1 MPTKSRKQRGSK
13 YRKKSRRRH
22 KVQSTVGNI
31 LPPIDVRSPKD
42 IPGFMKRVLAG
53 PVTIVL
59 VYADWCGH
67 CVEFMPK
74 FKSMIRSP
82 ERTTQ
87 VASIE
92 SSMEKQVKDAL
103 QKNNS
108 QVKPINV
115 EGYPT
120 TLIMDNKG
128 NSLKTIPR
136 DSLSTVLKEGGPL
149 AEKSIAKSPIAQLP
163 IASPLPNMQPPP
175 SMQQAPTAEPS
186 PNMQQA
192 PTAEPSPNMQQPP
205 TAEPSPNMQQAPT
218 KNKPPSTK
226 NKPLTPLEEL
236 KSVQLPSNV
245 NHVGGSLYKKMIMGF
260 KRK

>member
-1 MPTKSRKQRGSK
+1 MPTKSRKQRGGK
-13 YRKKSRRRH
+13 YAKKSRRHH

-149 AEKSIAKSPIAQLP
+149 AEKSIAKSPNMQQLP

-192 PTAEPSPNMQQPP
+192 PTTEPSPNIQQPP
-205 TAEPSPNMQQAPT
+205 IASPHNIQQQ
-218 KNKPPSTK
+218 PPIK

-236 KSVQLPSNV
+236 DSVRLPRNV
-245 NHVGGSLYKKMIMGF
+245 NHIGGSLYKNMIKGL

>member
-1 MPTKSRKQRGSK
+1 MPTKSRKQRGGK
-13 YRKKSRRRH
+13 YAKKSRRRH

-42 IPGFMKRVLAG
+42 IPGFMTRVLAG

-149 AEKSIAKSPIAQLP
+149 AEKSIAKSPNMQPPPSAEPSPNMQP
-163 IASPLPNMQPPP
+163 PPSASPLPNMQ
-175 SMQQAPTAEPS
+175 QAPITS
-186 PNMQQA
+186 PRNIQ
-192 PTAEPSPNMQQPP
+192 QQPP
-205 TAEPSPNMQQAPT
+205 I
-218 KNKPPSTK
+218 K

-236 KSVQLPSNV
+236 DSVRLPRNV
-245 NHVGGSLYKKMIMGF
+245 NHIGGSLYKNMIKGL

>member
-1 MPTKSRKQRGSK
+1 MPTKSRKQRGGK
-13 YRKKSRRRH
+13 YAKKSRRRH

-149 AEKSIAKSPIAQLP
+149 AEKSIAQSPIAQPLP
-163 IASPLPNMQPPP
+163 NMQQPPTASPLPNMQQP
-175 SMQQAPTAEPS
+175 PTAS
-186 PNMQQA
+186 LRNIQQQP
-192 PTAEPSPNMQQPP
+192 PTASPSPNMQQPP
-205 TAEPSPNMQQAPT
+205 TASLRNIQQQPPT
-218 KNKPPSTK
+218 KNKT
-226 NKPLTPLEEL
+226 LTPLEEL
-236 KSVQLPSNV
+236 DSVRLPRNV
-245 NHVGGSLYKKMIMGF
+245 NHVGGSLYKKLIAGL

>member
-1 MPTKSRKQRGSK
+1 MPTKSRKQRGGK

-22 KVQSTVGNI
+22 KVESTVGNI

-53 PVTIVL
+53 PVTIIL
-59 VYADWCGH
+59 AYADWCGH

-108 QVKPINV
+108 HVKPINV

-163 IASPLPNMQPPP
+163 IV
-175 SMQQAPTAEPS
+175 EPS

-192 PTAEPSPNMQQPP
+192 PTAQPSPNMQQPP
-205 TAEPSPNMQQAPT
+205 I
-218 KNKPPSTK
+218 KNKL
-226 NKPLTPLEEL
+226 LTPLEEL
-236 KSVQLPSNV
+236 ESVQLSRNV

-260 KRK
+260 KHK

>member
-1 MPTKSRKQRGSK
+1 MPTKSRKQNGGK
-13 YRKKSRRRH
+13 YSKKSRRHH

-53 PVTIVL
+53 PVTVVL

-92 SSMEKQVKDAL
+92 SSMEKQVKEAL
-103 QKNNS
+103 EKNNS

-120 TLIMDNKG
+120 TLIMDNNG
-128 NSLKTIPR
+128 NNLKTIPR
-136 DSLSTVLKEGGPL
+136 ESLSTVLKEGGPL
-149 AEKSIAKSPIAQLP
+149 AEKSIAKSPTAQLP
-163 IASPLPNMQPPP
+163 IAQ
-175 SMQQAPTAEPS
+175 PS
-186 PNMQQA
+186 PNMQQQ
-192 PTAEPSPNMQQPP
+192 PIPQPSPRNMQQPP
-205 TAEPSPNMQQAPT
+205 
-218 KNKPPSTK
+218 TK

-236 KSVQLPSNV
+236 DSVRLPRNV
-245 NHVGGSLYKKMIMGF
+245 NHVGGSLYKKLIAGL

>member
-1 MPTKSRKQRGSK
+1 MPTKSRKQRGGK
-13 YRKKSRRRH
+13 YAKKSRRRH

-92 SSMEKQVKDAL
+92 SSMEKKVKDAL

-120 TLIMDNKG
+120 TLILDNKG
-128 NSLKTIPR
+128 NKVTSIPR
-136 DSLSTVLKEGGPL
+136 ESVLTALKVGGPL
-149 AEKSIAKSPIAQLP
+149 AEKSIAKSPNMQQAP
-163 IASPLPNMQPPP
+163 SVEPLPNMQPPP
-175 SMQQAPTAEPS
+175 SAQPS

-192 PTAEPSPNMQQPP
+192 PTAEPSPNMQQ
-205 TAEPSPNMQQAPT
+205 AP
-218 KNKPPSTK
+218 TK

-236 KSVQLPSNV
+236 ESVQLTGNV
-245 NHVGGSLYKKMIMGF
+245 NHVGGSLYKKMLMGF
-260 KRK
+260 KSK

>member
-1 MPTKSRKQRGSK
+1 MPTKSRKQRGDK

-128 NSLKTIPR
+128 NNLKSIPR

-149 AEKSIAKSPIAQLP
+149 AEKSIAKSP
-163 IASPLPNMQPPP
+163 
-175 SMQQAPTAEPS
+175 
-186 PNMQQA
+186 NMQQA
-192 PTAEPSPNMQQPP
+192 PTAEPSPNMQPPPSAQPSPNMQQAP

-226 NKPLTPLEEL
+226 NKPLTPLEDL
-236 KSVQLPSNV
+236 DSVRLPRNV
-245 NHVGGSLYKKMIMGF
+245 NHIGGSLYKKMIMGF

>member
-1 MPTKSRKQRGSK
+1 MPTKSRKQRGGK
-13 YRKKSRRRH
+13 YAKKSRRRH

-128 NSLKTIPR
+128 NNLKSIPR
-136 DSLSTVLKEGGPL
+136 ESLLTTLKEGGPL
-149 AEKSIAKSPIAQLP
+149 AEKSIAKSPNMQPPPSAE
-163 IASPLPNMQPPP
+163 PLPNMQPPP
-175 SMQQAPTAEPS
+175 SAQPS

-192 PTAEPSPNMQQPP
+192 P

-236 KSVQLPSNV
+236 KSVQLPRNV

>member
-1 MPTKSRKQRGSK
+1 MPTKSRKQRGGK
-13 YRKKSRRRH
+13 YAKKSRRRH

-149 AEKSIAKSPIAQLP
+149 AEKSIAKSPNMQPPPSAEPSPNMQP
-163 IASPLPNMQPPP
+163 PPSASPLPNMQ
-175 SMQQAPTAEPS
+175 QAPITS
-186 PNMQQA
+186 PRNIQ
-192 PTAEPSPNMQQPP
+192 QQPP
-205 TAEPSPNMQQAPT
+205 I
-218 KNKPPSTK
+218 K

-236 KSVQLPSNV
+236 DSVRLPRNV
-245 NHVGGSLYKKMIMGF
+245 NHIGGSLYKNMIKGL

>member
-1 MPTKSRKQRGSK
+1 MPTKSRKQRGGK
-13 YRKKSRRRH
+13 YAKKSRRRH

-128 NSLKTIPR
+128 NNLKSIPR

-149 AEKSIAKSPIAQLP
+149 AEKSIAKSPTTQLP
-163 IASPLPNMQPPP
+163 IAQ
-175 SMQQAPTAEPS
+175 
-186 PNMQQA
+186 
-192 PTAEPSPNMQQPP
+192 PSPNMQQPP
-205 TAEPSPNMQQAPT
+205 TTQLSPRNMQQPPT

-236 KSVQLPSNV
+236 ESVQLTGNV

>member
-1 MPTKSRKQRGSK
+1 MPTKSRKQKGGK
-13 YRKKSRRRH
+13 YSKKSRRHH

-128 NSLKTIPR
+128 NNLKTIPR

-149 AEKSIAKSPIAQLP
+149 AEKSIAKSPIAQPP
-163 IASPLPNMQPPP
+163 IAQSPIAQ
-175 SMQQAPTAEPS
+175 
-186 PNMQQA
+186 
-192 PTAEPSPNMQQPP
+192 PSPNMQQPP
-205 TAEPSPNMQQAPT
+205 TASLRNIQQQPPT
-218 KNKPPSTK
+218 KNKT
-226 NKPLTPLEEL
+226 LTPLEEL
-236 KSVQLPSNV
+236 DSVRLPRNV
-245 NHVGGSLYKKMIMGF
+245 NHVGGSLYKKLIVGL

>member
-1 MPTKSRKQRGSK
+1 MPTKSRKQRGGK
-13 YRKKSRRRH
+13 YAKKSRRRY

-42 IPGFMKRVLAG
+42 IPGFMKRVLTG

-128 NSLKTIPR
+128 NNLKTIPR

-149 AEKSIAKSPIAQLP
+149 AEKSIAKSPIAQPP
-163 IASPLPNMQPPP
+163 IAQS
-175 SMQQAPTAEPS
+175 PTAQPS
-186 PNMQQA
+186 PNMQQP
-192 PTAEPSPNMQQPP
+192 PTTQSPIAQPPIAQPSPNMQQPP
-205 TAEPSPNMQQAPT
+205 TASLRNIQQQ
-218 KNKPPSTK
+218 PPTK

-236 KSVQLPSNV
+236 DSVRLPRNV
-245 NHVGGSLYKKMIMGF
+245 NHVGGSLYKKLIVGL

>member
-1 MPTKSRKQRGSK
+1 MPTKSRKQRGDK

-74 FKSMIRSP
+74 FKSMIWSP

-128 NSLKTIPR
+128 NNLKSIPR

-149 AEKSIAKSPIAQLP
+149 AEKSIAKSP
-163 IASPLPNMQPPP
+163 
-175 SMQQAPTAEPS
+175 
-186 PNMQQA
+186 NMQQA
-192 PTAEPSPNMQQPP
+192 PTAEPSPNMQPPPSAQPSPNMQQAP

-236 KSVQLPSNV
+236 DSVRLPRNV
-245 NHVGGSLYKKMIMGF
+245 NHIGGSLYKNMIKGL

>member
-1 MPTKSRKQRGSK
+1 MPTKSRKQRGDK

-31 LPPIDVRSPKD
+31 LPPIDVRIPKD

-128 NSLKTIPR
+128 NNLKSIPR

-149 AEKSIAKSPIAQLP
+149 AEKSIAKSP
-163 IASPLPNMQPPP
+163 
-175 SMQQAPTAEPS
+175 
-186 PNMQQA
+186 NMQQA
-192 PTAEPSPNMQQPP
+192 PTAEPSPNMQPPPSAQPSPNMQQAP

-236 KSVQLPSNV
+236 DSVRLPRNV
-245 NHVGGSLYKKMIMGF
+245 NHIGGSLYKKMIMGF

>member
-1 MPTKSRKQRGSK
+1 MPTKSRKQRGGK
-13 YRKKSRRRH
+13 YAKKSRRRH

-92 SSMEKQVKDAL
+92 SSMEKQVKEAL

-149 AEKSIAKSPIAQLP
+149 AEKSIAKSPIAQSP
-163 IASPLPNMQPPP
+163 IAQL
-175 SMQQAPTAEPS
+175 PTAQS
-186 PNMQQA
+186 
-192 PTAEPSPNMQQPP
+192 PTAQPSPNMQQPP
-205 TAEPSPNMQQAPT
+205 IAQPSPNMQQQPIPQLSPRNMQQLPIAKSP
-218 KNKPPSTK
+218 TK

-236 KSVQLPSNV
+236 DSVRLPRNV
-245 NHVGGSLYKKMIMGF
+245 NHIGGSLYKNMIKGL

>member
-1 MPTKSRKQRGSK
+1 MPTKSRKQRGGK
-13 YRKKSRRRH
+13 YAKKSRRRH

-149 AEKSIAKSPIAQLP
+149 AEKSIAKSP
-163 IASPLPNMQPPP
+163 NMQP
-175 SMQQAPTAEPS
+175 
-186 PNMQQA
+186 
-192 PTAEPSPNMQQPP
+192 PP
-205 TAEPSPNMQQAPT
+205 TAEPSPNMQQAPIAQPSPNMQQAPIT
-218 KNKPPSTK
+218 SPRNIQQQPPIK

-236 KSVQLPSNV
+236 ESVRLSRNV

-260 KRK
+260 KCK

>member
-1 MPTKSRKQRGSK
+1 MPTKSRKQRGGK
-13 YRKKSRRRH
+13 YAKKSRRRH

-149 AEKSIAKSPIAQLP
+149 AEKSIAKSP
-163 IASPLPNMQPPP
+163 NMQP
-175 SMQQAPTAEPS
+175 
-186 PNMQQA
+186 
-192 PTAEPSPNMQQPP
+192 PP
-205 TAEPSPNMQQAPT
+205 TAEPSPNMQQAPIAQPSPNMQQAPIT
-218 KNKPPSTK
+218 SPRNIQQQPPIK

-236 KSVQLPSNV
+236 DSVRLPRNV
-245 NHVGGSLYKKMIMGF
+245 NHIGGSLYKNMIKGL

>member
-1 MPTKSRKQRGSK
+1 MPTKSRKQRDGK
-13 YRKKSRRRH
+13 YAKKSRRRH

-53 PVTIVL
+53 PVTIIL

-149 AEKSIAKSPIAQLP
+149 AEKSIAKSPNMQQLP
-163 IASPLPNMQPPP
+163 IAQPSPNMQQLPI
-175 SMQQAPTAEPS
+175 AELS

-192 PTAEPSPNMQQPP
+192 PITSPRNIQQQPP
-205 TAEPSPNMQQAPT
+205 I
-218 KNKPPSTK
+218 K

-236 KSVQLPSNV
+236 DSVRLPRNV
-245 NHVGGSLYKKMIMGF
+245 NHIGGSLYKNMIKGL

>member
-1 MPTKSRKQRGSK
+1 MPTKSRKQRGGK
-13 YRKKSRRRH
+13 YAKKSRRRH

-53 PVTIVL
+53 PVTIIL

-92 SSMEKQVKDAL
+92 SSMEKQVKEAL

-149 AEKSIAKSPIAQLP
+149 AEKSIAKSPIAQSP
-163 IASPLPNMQPPP
+163 IAQL
-175 SMQQAPTAEPS
+175 PTAQS
-186 PNMQQA
+186 
-192 PTAEPSPNMQQPP
+192 PTAQPSPNMQQPP
-205 TAEPSPNMQQAPT
+205 IAQPSPNMQQQPIPQLSPRNMQQLPIAKSP
-218 KNKPPSTK
+218 TK

-236 KSVQLPSNV
+236 DSVRLPRNV
-245 NHVGGSLYKKMIMGF
+245 NHIGGSLYKNMIKGL

>member
-1 MPTKSRKQRGSK
+1 MPTKSRKQRGDK

-31 LPPIDVRSPKD
+31 LPPIDVRRPKD

-53 PVTIVL
+53 PVTIIL

-92 SSMEKQVKDAL
+92 SSMEKQVKEAL

-136 DSLSTVLKEGGPL
+136 DSLSTALKVGGPL

-163 IASPLPNMQPPP
+163 IAEPSPNI
-175 SMQQAPTAEPS
+175 QQAPTA
-186 PNMQQA
+186 Q
-192 PTAEPSPNMQQPP
+192 PSPNMQQPP
-205 TAEPSPNMQQAPT
+205 IASPRNIQQ
-218 KNKPPSTK
+218 PPTK

-236 KSVQLPSNV
+236 ESVRLPRNV

>member
-1 MPTKSRKQRGSK
+1 MPTKSRKQRGGK
-13 YRKKSRRRH
+13 YAKKSRRHH

-149 AEKSIAKSPIAQLP
+149 AEKSIAKSP
-163 IASPLPNMQPPP
+163 NMQP
-175 SMQQAPTAEPS
+175 
-186 PNMQQA
+186 
-192 PTAEPSPNMQQPP
+192 PP
-205 TAEPSPNMQQAPT
+205 TAEPSPNMQQAPIAQPSPNMQQAPIT
-218 KNKPPSTK
+218 SPRNIQQQPPIK

-236 KSVQLPSNV
+236 DSVRLPRNV
-245 NHVGGSLYKKMIMGF
+245 NHIGGSLYKNMIKGL

>member
-1 MPTKSRKQRGSK
+1 MPTKSRKQRDGK
-13 YRKKSRRRH
+13 YAKKSRRRH

-128 NSLKTIPR
+128 NKVTSIPR
-136 DSLSTVLKEGGPL
+136 ESVLTALNMGGPL

-175 SMQQAPTAEPS
+175 SMQQAPTAEPL
-186 PNMQQA
+186 PNMQPP
-192 PTAEPSPNMQQPP
+192 PTAEPLPNMQPPPTEPSPNMQQP
-205 TAEPSPNMQQAPT
+205 PT

-236 KSVQLPSNV
+236 ESVRLSRNV

>member
-1 MPTKSRKQRGSK
+1 MPTKSRKQRGDK

-53 PVTIVL
+53 PITIVL

-128 NSLKTIPR
+128 NKVTSIPR
-136 DSLSTVLKEGGPL
+136 ESVLTALNMGGPL
-149 AEKSIAKSPIAQLP
+149 AEKSIAKSPNMQQLP
-163 IASPLPNMQPPP
+163 IAQ
-175 SMQQAPTAEPS
+175 PS
-186 PNMQQA
+186 PNIQ
-192 PTAEPSPNMQQPP
+192 PPP
-205 TAEPSPNMQQAPT
+205 TAEPLPNIQQPPIASPRNIQQQ
-218 KNKPPSTK
+218 PPIASPRNIQQQPPIK

-236 KSVQLPSNV
+236 DSVRLPRNV
-245 NHVGGSLYKKMIMGF
+245 NHIGGSLYKNMIKGL

>member
-1 MPTKSRKQRGSK
+1 MPTKSRKQRDGK
-13 YRKKSRRRH
+13 YAKKSRRRH

-128 NSLKTIPR
+128 NKVTSIPR
-136 DSLSTVLKEGGPL
+136 ESVLTALNMGGPL

-163 IASPLPNMQPPP
+163 IAQPSPNMQPPPTAEPLPNMQPPP
-175 SMQQAPTAEPS
+175 T
-186 PNMQQA
+186 
-192 PTAEPSPNMQQPP
+192 EPSPNMQQP
-205 TAEPSPNMQQAPT
+205 PT

-236 KSVQLPSNV
+236 ESVRLSRNV

-260 KRK
+260 KCK